1 MTSTA
6 LVASRTSTAL
16 FHQKTFDLKKN
27 IYFSWFVAFYYLK
40 KAPKSQN
47 NAKVIKEQEVLRNW
61 TIEGAQHQKNKNWWI
76 QHKSAYLMNT

>member
-6 LVASRTSTAL
+6 S

-27 IYFSWFVAFYYLK
+27 VFFWWFVTFYYLK

-47 NAKVIKEQEVLRNW
+47 KSTFIKEQEVLSKCI
-61 TIEGAQHQKNKNWWI
+61 IEGTQQK
-76 QHKSAYLMNT
+76 

>member
-47 NAKVIKEQEVLRNW
+47 NSNFIKEQEVLSNW
-61 TIEGAQHQKNKNWWI
+61 TIGARNIKKV
-76 QHKSAYLMNT
+76 KSDELGINAPIS